1 MNFIKH
7 TKQRVKKSM
16 DKEGINN
23 HKKRR
28 QESISAAA
36 EQQAYG
42 ALALLILQKPGSLF
56 DTDLVQP

>member
-1 MNFIKH
+1 
-7 TKQRVKKSM
+7 M

-23 HKKRR
+23 DEKRR
-28 QESISAAA
+28 EESISAVA

-42 ALALLILQKPGSLF
+42 ALALLILQKPDTLS